1 MKSNTILK
9 LFTLVMVPGKTAAI
23 PYVVEGFE
31 NVTRGMGV
39 IIPDPKTGKLVHG
52 AVLTV
57 NQVLDSIS
65 VHIGT
70 DTFTTSL
77 HKARKVIL
85 KYTSLVNSMVD
96 TTVKGDA
103 VKAYEDFSP
112 VFLDKIVAD
121 GGNVWLEMQAA
132 IGRTSGRVEHFTAK
146 VLVPKTVHD
155 RHILHLYKDEMQLA

>member
-31 NVTRGMGV
+31 NITRGMGV
-39 IIPDPKTGKLVHG
+39 IIPNPETGKLVHG
-52 AVLTV
+52 AVLNV
-57 NQVLDSIS
+57 NLVLDSIS

-85 KYTSLVNSMVD
+85 KYRSLIASMVD
-96 TTVKGDA
+96 TTAKGDA

-121 GGNVWLEMQAA
+121 GGSVWLEMEPALSNDK
-132 IGRTSGRVEHFTAK
+132 GRIEHFTAK
-146 VLVPKTVHD
+146 VLIPKTVHD
-155 RHILHLYKDEMQLA
+155 RHILHLYKEEMQLA